1 MAGDNRMRAL
11 VIDDSKSIRSIL
23 TQILLKAGFEV
34 EEAANGLEALD
45 LIKKEKVDL
54 ALVDWN
60 MPDMDGYEFIREVR
74 KSETYKDMRMIMVTT
89 ETAITKVAQA
99 LEAGADEYIMKP
111 FTKEIILEKIALLG
125 MKTSA
130 ASE

>member
-1 MAGDNRMRAL
+1 MRAL

-23 TQILLKAGFEV
+23 TEILSGIGFTV
-34 EEAANGLEALD
+34 EEAANGLEAMD

-60 MPDMDGYEFIREVR
+60 MPDMDGCEFIQEVR
-74 KSETYKDMRMIMVTT
+74 KDNAYKDMRMMMVTT
-89 ETAITKVAQA
+89 ETAINKVAEA

-111 FTKEIILEKIALLG
+111 FTNEMIVEKLALMG
-125 MKTSA
+125 MNIPSTSK
-130 ASE
+130 

>member
-1 MAGDNRMRAL
+1 MHAL

-23 TQILLKAGFEV
+23 AKILSGVGFTV

-60 MPDMDGYEFIREVR
+60 MPDMDGREFILAVR
-74 KSETYKDMRMIMVTT
+74 KNSAYKDMRMMMVTT
-89 ETAITKVAQA
+89 ETAITKVAEA

-111 FTKEIILEKIALLG
+111 FTREMIIEKLVLMGLNISDSP
-125 MKTSA
+125 K
-130 ASE
+130 

>member
-1 MAGDNRMRAL
+1 MRAI

-23 TQILLKAGFEV
+23 RRILSGVGFSV

-45 LIKKEKVDL
+45 LVKKEKVDL

-60 MPDMDGYEFIREVR
+60 MPDMDGSEFIREVR
-74 KSETYKDMRMIMVTT
+74 KSKTLKDMRMIMVTT
-89 ETAITKVAQA
+89 ETAITKVEEA

-111 FTKEIILEKIALLG
+111 FTKEIIVEKLALLG
-125 MKTSA
+125 MDTSN
-130 ASE
+130 ASK

>member
-1 MAGDNRMRAL
+1 MHAL

-23 TQILLKAGFEV
+23 AKILLGMGFTV

-60 MPDMDGYEFIREVR
+60 MPDMDGYQFIREVR
-74 KSETYKDMRMIMVTT
+74 KDSAYKDMRMMMVTT
-89 ETAITKVAQA
+89 ETAINKVTEA

-111 FTKEIILEKIALLG
+111 FTKEMIVEKLALMG
-125 MKTSA
+125 MHTSGT
-130 ASE
+130 SE

>member
-1 MAGDNRMRAL
+1 MHAL

-23 TQILLKAGFEV
+23 AKILLGVGFTV

-60 MPDMDGYEFIREVR
+60 MPDMDGREFILAVR
-74 KSETYKDMRMIMVTT
+74 KNSAYKDMRMMMVTT
-89 ETAITKVAQA
+89 ETAITKVAEA

-111 FTKEIILEKIALLG
+111 FTREMILKKLVLMGLNISG
-125 MKTSA
+125 SPK
-130 ASE
+130 

>member
-1 MAGDNRMRAL
+1 MRAL

-23 TQILLKAGFEV
+23 TKILLGAGFAV

-74 KSETYKDMRMIMVTT
+74 KNKTYKDMRMIMVTT
-89 ETAITKVAQA
+89 ETAITKVEQA

-111 FTKEIILEKIALLG
+111 FTKEMIIKKLALLG
-125 MKTSA
+125 MNTSTT
-130 ASE
+130 SE

>member
-1 MAGDNRMRAL
+1 VHAL

-23 TQILLKAGFEV
+23 AKILLGVGFTV

-45 LIKKEKVDL
+45 FIKKEKVDL

-60 MPDMDGYEFIREVR
+60 MPDMDGREFIQEVR
-74 KSETYKDMRMIMVTT
+74 KKAPTKDMRMVMVTT
-89 ETAITKVAQA
+89 ETAITKVAEA

-111 FTKEIILEKIALLG
+111 FTKKMIIEKLVLMDLNISSTP
-125 MKTSA
+125 K
-130 ASE
+130 

>member
-1 MAGDNRMRAL
+1 MHAL

-23 TQILLKAGFEV
+23 AKILLGVGFTV

-60 MPDMDGYEFIREVR
+60 MPDMDGREFILEVR
-74 KSETYKDMRMIMVTT
+74 KNSAYKDMRMMMVTT
-89 ETAITKVAQA
+89 ETAITKVAEA

-111 FTKEIILEKIALLG
+111 FTKEMIIEKLVLMGLNIS
-125 MKTSA
+125 SA
-130 ASE
+130 PK